1 MSKDYMKAFAKLME
15 SNFELYKGYLIRI
28 DGEFFYCLGTQFD
41 SLELAKEAIDKTFP
55 ILGNTIKS
63 NPSPHNPE

>member
-1 MSKDYMKAFAKLME
+1 MKAFARLME
-15 SNFELYKGYLIRI
+15 SNFERYRGYLIRI
-28 DGEFFYCLGTQFD
+28 DGNKFHCLGQLFD
-41 SLELAKEAIDKTFP
+41 TLELAKEAIDKTFP